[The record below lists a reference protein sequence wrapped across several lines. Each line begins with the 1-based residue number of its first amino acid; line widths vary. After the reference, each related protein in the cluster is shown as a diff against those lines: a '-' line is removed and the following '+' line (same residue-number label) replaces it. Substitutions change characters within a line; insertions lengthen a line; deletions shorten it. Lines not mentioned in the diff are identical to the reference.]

1 MRINF
6 ANAERGISMNVFL
19 CRTRRA
25 LALLAA
31 LAVCLLTGCGR
42 QIDPT
47 LSLEEPALEW
57 LQAQG
62 SADVSDK
69 IAAMNSIEA
78 EREALAEASRE
89 ESRSAAES
97 SRQES
102 LSKEA
107 ESLSI
112 EASKYAEY
120 LSSSLEESSS
130 VEESLV
136 VESIRESI
144 SSGGSPTG
152 VLTPGKVVSLKE
164 SELPKLR
171 SLFSDTIV
179 VGNSRA
185 RSVLDS
191 GLFTEN
197 EVIFKWAATV
207 DEMMDVTLQAANL
220 HRGKV
225 LFILGVNDFG
235 HYKADVAGF
244 KRDYT
249 ALITAYREINP
260 DCQIFIQEI
269 IPINEAFRFR
279 WYNMDRVVDYNAAL
293 REMCE
298 ETGCTFVSSVV
309 YALEEFLAD
318 DGTGAHY
325 NRQYHIYWAQTMA
338 NQMNLW
344 EDMR

>member
-1 MRINF
+1 M
-6 ANAERGISMNVFL
+6 ADFL
-19 CRTRRA
+19 RKSRRA
-25 LALLAA
+25 VALISIFVL
-31 LAVCLLTGCGR
+31 CLLTGCGSH
-42 QIDPT
+42 IDPT

-57 LQAQG
+57 LEAQG
-62 SADVSDK
+62 NANISDM
-69 IAAMNSIEA
+69 IGIMNSIEA
-78 EREALAEASRE
+78 EREASADASRE
-89 ESRSAAES
+89 ESRSEEES
-97 SRQES
+97 RKEES
-102 LSKEA
+102 LRQEA
-107 ESLSI
+107 ESKSI
-112 EASKYAEY
+112 EASEYAAY
-120 LSSSLEESSS
+120 ISSSIEESSS
-130 VEESLV
+130 VEESLFID
-136 VESIRESI
+136 SIRDHFL
-144 SSGGSPTG
+144 SGGTGTG
-152 VLTPGKVVSLKE
+152 VLTPGKVSILKE

-249 ALITAYREINP
+249 ALINAYREINP
-260 DCQIFIQEI
+260 DGQIFIQEI

-298 ETGCTFVSSVV
+298 ETGCTFVSSVI